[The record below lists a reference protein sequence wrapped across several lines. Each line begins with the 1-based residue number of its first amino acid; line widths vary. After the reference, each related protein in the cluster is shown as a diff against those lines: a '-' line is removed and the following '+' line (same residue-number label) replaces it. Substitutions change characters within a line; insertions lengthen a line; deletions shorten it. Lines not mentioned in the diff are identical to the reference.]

1 MVQDASQLAQGAQQ
15 AVAPAPVKVKSDP
28 SVLAVKSKSTLV
40 GALYFAASMGIL
52 LAFWVALQKSFA
64 HDLPTPAATFAAL
77 KTLLANPYFVK
88 SDGTMGIINLV
99 YASLVRVFIGF
110 GLGSIIA
117 IPLGVLMG
125 SSDTAKRLIDPIS
138 QVMRPVS
145 PLAWFPL
152 AQVVFLTLGQGAM
165 PAAIIGT
172 IAITCLWPTLV
183 NTAVGVA
190 SLPADYATVAK
201 VFQFSKTRYL
211 TKVLLPYSLPHIVT
225 GLRLS
230 MGIAWLVIVAA
241 EMLSGA
247 SGIGFSAFDAYNQGR
262 LDDMMATIIVIGAV
276 GLILDKGFDWMQ
288 RKLSYEDAPGK

>member
-1 MVQDASQLAQGAQQ
+1 MVQDASTLPQNAQQ
-15 AVAPAPVKVKSDP
+15 AVAPAPIKVKAEP
-28 SVLAVKSKSTLV
+28 SALAVKSKSLLV
-40 GALYFAASMGIL
+40 NLLYFAASMGIL
-52 LAFWVALQKSFA
+52 LALWIALQKSFA
-64 HDLPTPAATFAAL
+64 KDLPTPAATFVAL
-77 KTLLANPYFVK
+77 KALLANPYFIK
-88 SDGTMGIINLV
+88 SDGTMGVINLV

-110 GLGSIIA
+110 GLGSLIA
-117 IPLGVLMG
+117 IPLGILMG
-125 SSDTAKRLIDPIS
+125 SSDIAKRLIDPIS

-165 PAAIIGT
+165 PAAIVGT

-190 SLPADYATVAK
+190 SLPADYAIVAR

-211 TKVLLPYSLPHIVT
+211 TKVLLPYALPHIVT

-262 LDDMMATIIVIGAV
+262 LDDMMATIVVIGAV
-276 GLILDKGFDWMQ
+276 GLILDRGFDLLQ
-288 RKLSYEDAPGK
+288 KTLSYEESPGK

>member
-15 AVAPAPVKVKSDP
+15 AVAPAPIKVKADP
-28 SVLAVKSKSTLV
+28 SVLAVNSKSLAIN
-40 GALYFAASMGIL
+40 ALYFLASMAIL
-52 LAFWVALQKSFA
+52 LAIWVALQKSFA
-64 HDLPTPAATFAAL
+64 KDLPTPAATFVAL
-77 KTLLANPYFVK
+77 KALLAHPYFVK
-88 SDGTMGIINLV
+88 SDGTMGVINLV
-99 YASLVRVFIGF
+99 FASLVRVFIGF
-110 GLGSIIA
+110 GLGSLIA

-125 SSDTAKRLIDPIS
+125 SSDIAKRLIDPIS

-152 AQVVFLTLGQGAM
+152 AQVMFLTLGQGAM

-190 SLPADYATVAK
+190 SLPEDYATVAR

-276 GLILDKGFDWMQ
+276 GLILDRGFDFLQ
-288 RKLSYEDAPGK
+288 KTLSYEEAPGK

>member
-1 MVQDASQLAQGAQQ
+1 MVQDASTLAQGAQQ
-15 AVAPAPVKVKSDP
+15 AVAPAPIKVRAEP
-28 SVLAVKSKSTLV
+28 SALAVKSKSFLT
-40 GALYFAASMGIL
+40 GALYFLASMAIL
-52 LAFWVALQKSFA
+52 LAIWVTLQKTFA
-64 HDLPTPAATFAAL
+64 TNLPTPAATFVAFKA
-77 KTLLANPYFVK
+77 LLANPYFIK
-88 SDGTMGIINLV
+88 PDGTMGVINLV
-99 YASLVRVFIGF
+99 YASLVRVFMGFAIGS
-110 GLGSIIA
+110 LIA

-125 SSDTAKRLIDPIS
+125 SSDICKRLIDPIS

-152 AQVVFLTLGQGAM
+152 AQVMFLTLGQGAM
-165 PAAIIGT
+165 PAAIVGT

-190 SLPADYATVAK
+190 SLPADYSIVAR

-262 LDDMMATIIVIGAV
+262 MDDMMATIIVIGAV
-276 GLILDKGFDWMQ
+276 GLVLDKGFDFIQ
-288 RKLSYEDAPGK
+288 RKLSYEQAGKG

>member
-1 MVQDASQLAQGAQQ
+1 MVQDASQIAQGAHQ
-15 AVAPAPVKVKSDP
+15 AVAPAPIKVKSDP
-28 SVLAVKSKSTLV
+28 SVLAVKSKSALV
-40 GALYFAASMGIL
+40 GALYFLASMGIL

-64 HDLPTPAATFAAL
+64 HDLPTPAATFTAL
-77 KTLLANPYFVK
+77 KALLAHPYFIK
-88 SDGTMGIINLV
+88 PDGTMGVINLV

-110 GLGSIIA
+110 ALGSLVA

-125 SSDTAKRLIDPIS
+125 SSDVAKRLIDPIS

-190 SLPADYATVAK
+190 SLPQDYATVAK

>member
-15 AVAPAPVKVKSDP
+15 AVAPAPIKVKAEP
-28 SVLAVKSKSTLV
+28 SVLAVKSKSMLV
-40 GALYFAASMGIL
+40 GAGYFLASMGIL
-52 LAFWVALQKSFA
+52 LAMWIVLQKTFA
-64 HDLPTPAATFAAL
+64 TDLPTPAATFVAL
-77 KTLLANPYFVK
+77 KALLANPYFIK
-88 SDGTMGIINLV
+88 PDGTMGVINLV

-110 GLGSIIA
+110 ALGSFIA

-125 SSDTAKRLIDPIS
+125 SSDIAKRLIDPVS

-190 SLPADYATVAK
+190 SLPADYAVVAK

-262 LDDMMATIIVIGAV
+262 MDDMMATIIVIGAV
-276 GLILDKGFDWMQ
+276 GLVLDKGFDWIQ
-288 RKLSYEDAPGK
+288 RRLSYEDAPGK

>member
-15 AVAPAPVKVKSDP
+15 AVAPAPIKVKSDP
-28 SVLAVKSKSTLV
+28 SVLAVKSKSSLV
-40 GALYFAASMGIL
+40 GVLYFAASMAIL
-52 LAFWVALQKSFA
+52 LALWTALQKGFA
-64 HDLPTPAATFAAL
+64 HDLPTPAATFVAL
-77 KTLLANPYFVK
+77 KALLAHPYFIK
-88 SDGTMGIINLV
+88 DDGTMGVINLV

-110 GLGSIIA
+110 GLGSIVA
-117 IPLGVLMG
+117 IPLGILMG
-125 SSDTAKRLIDPIS
+125 SSDVAKRLIDPIS

-172 IAITCLWPTLV
+172 IAITCLWPTLI

-190 SLPADYATVAK
+190 SLPADYAIVAR
-201 VFQFSKTRYL
+201 VFQFSKARYL

-247 SGIGFSAFDAYNQGR
+247 SGIGFSAFDAYNQGN

-276 GLILDKGFDWMQ
+276 GLVLDKGFDFIQ

>member
-1 MVQDASQLAQGAQQ
+1 MVQDASTLAQGAKQ

-28 SVLAVKSKSTLV
+28 SVLALKSKSMV
-40 GALYFAASMGIL
+40 VNALYFVASLSIL
-52 LAFWVALQKSFA
+52 LAIWIVLQKTFA
-64 HDLPTPAATFAAL
+64 KDLPTPAATLTAL
-77 KTLLANPYFVK
+77 KALLAHPYFIK
-88 SDGTMGIINLV
+88 PDGTMGVINLV

-110 GLGSIIA
+110 GLGSLIA

-125 SSDTAKRLIDPIS
+125 SSDLAKRLIDPIS

-165 PAAIIGT
+165 PAAIVGT

-190 SLPADYATVAK
+190 SLPADYAIVAR

-262 LDDMMATIIVIGAV
+262 LDDMMATIVVIGAV
-276 GLILDKGFDWMQ
+276 GLILDRGFDLIQ
-288 RKLSYEDAPGK
+288 KKLSYEDAPGK

>member
-1 MVQDASQLAQGAQQ
+1 MVQDASTLPQGAQQ
-15 AVAPAPVKVKSDP
+15 AVAPAPIKVKAEP
-28 SVLAVKSKSTLV
+28 SVLATKSKSMASGV
-40 GALYFAASMGIL
+40 IFFALSMSIL
-52 LAFWVALQKSFA
+52 LVIWVALQRTFA
-64 HDLPTPAATFAAL
+64 TNLPTPAATLVSL
-77 KTLLANPYFVK
+77 KALLAHPYFIK
-88 SDGTMGIINLV
+88 PDGTMGVINLV

-110 GLGSIIA
+110 GIGSLIA
-117 IPLGVLMG
+117 IPLGVMMG
-125 SSDTAKRLIDPIS
+125 SSDIAKKLIDPIS

-165 PAAIIGT
+165 PAAIVGT

-190 SLPADYATVAK
+190 SLPADYAIVAR

-276 GLILDKGFDWMQ
+276 GLLLDRGFDLLQ
-288 RKLSYEDAPGK
+288 KTLSYEEAPGK